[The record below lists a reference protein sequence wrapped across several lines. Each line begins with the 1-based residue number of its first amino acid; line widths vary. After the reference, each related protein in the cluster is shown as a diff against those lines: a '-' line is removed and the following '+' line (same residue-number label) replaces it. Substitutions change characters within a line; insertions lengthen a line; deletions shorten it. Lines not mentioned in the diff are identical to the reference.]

1 MPADDGLGFH
11 DEENLRSAAPDAA
24 QCGPK
29 QQVKG
34 VQLWARPCRL
44 EDGDLLPQSE
54 DRQCE
59 IATATE
65 ANSDGDQYGSRRARL
80 CYVGAGRTAKKEIL
94 ACTIGKDDLMPA
106 LLNHRGLYRLP
117 WTLPD
122 NAISWLEPT
131 SACNLYCD
139 GCYRKNDPDSH
150 KSLEQVRK
158 ELDIFNRLRNT
169 DGVSIAGG
177 DPLTHPQIEKIV
189 EMIAADGQ
197 KPIINTNGLWLTK
210 EKLVALKKAGVAGF
224 TFHIDSKQQRP
235 HMKGK
240 TEIELN
246 ELRLQYARML
256 AEVGDISCAFNAT
269 VYEDTLKDVPE
280 VVAWG
285 QKHIDI
291 VHILVFIAFRGG
303 SMRKG
308 YDYLVGGKKIDMAPL
323 PYAIHEER
331 QISIMS
337 TDVVETICSRY
348 PDFQPSAYLNGT
360 ERPDHFKWLLT
371 TRIGTKDK
379 IFGYTGPKF
388 MELSQTF
395 HHLLNGSYLAYTKPK
410 VHGRGKSI
418 LMLAPFDKGLRR
430 TALAYLHDAARSP
443 ALLFRKLHM
452 QSIMIIQP
460 ADFTRSG
467 ALSMCDGCPDITV
480 WEDRLVWSCRMEE
493 LINFGDW
500 VRAVPTNGDPNASKP

>member
-1 MPADDGLGFH
+1 MEGVELALSGL
-11 DEENLRSAAPDAA
+11 DERVEE
-24 QCGPK
+24 K
-29 QQVKG
+29 QV
-34 VQLWARPCRL
+34 RF
-44 EDGDLLPQSE
+44 
-54 DRQCE
+54 
-59 IATATE
+59 
-65 ANSDGDQYGSRRARL
+65 YGSRRGRL
-80 CYVGAGRTAKKEIL
+80 CYVGAGRKTKKEIL

-197 KPIINTNGLWLTK
+197 KPNINTNGLWLTK

-256 AEVGDISCAFNAT
+256 AELATFPVLSMPPSTRTHSRMSLRSSPGGRSTSISSTSSCSLLSALVPCAKAMI
-269 VYEDTLKDVPE
+269 TLS
-280 VVAWG
+280 A
-285 QKHIDI
+285 
-291 VHILVFIAFRGG
+291 A
-303 SMRKG
+303 RKSTW
-308 YDYLVGGKKIDMAPL
+308 
-323 PYAIHEER
+323 R
-331 QISIMS
+331 QFPMPFAKS
-337 TDVVETICSRY
+337 
-348 PDFQPSAYLNGT
+348 
-360 ERPDHFKWLLT
+360 
-371 TRIGTKDK
+371 
-379 IFGYTGPKF
+379 
-388 MELSQTF
+388 
-395 HHLLNGSYLAYTKPK
+395 
-410 VHGRGKSI
+410 GKS
-418 LMLAPFDKGLRR
+418 P
-430 TALAYLHDAARSP
+430 
-443 ALLFRKLHM
+443 
-452 QSIMIIQP
+452 
-460 ADFTRSG
+460 
-467 ALSMCDGCPDITV
+467 
-480 WEDRLVWSCRMEE
+480 SCRRM
-493 LINFGDW
+493 
-500 VRAVPTNGDPNASKP
+500 S

>member
-1 MPADDGLGFH
+1 M
-11 DEENLRSAAPDAA
+11 
-24 QCGPK
+24 
-29 QQVKG
+29 
-34 VQLWARPCRL
+34 
-44 EDGDLLPQSE
+44 
-54 DRQCE
+54 
-59 IATATE
+59 
-65 ANSDGDQYGSRRARL
+65 
-80 CYVGAGRTAKKEIL
+80 
-94 ACTIGKDDLMPA
+94 
-106 LLNHRGLYRLP
+106 
-117 WTLPD
+117 
-122 NAISWLEPT
+122 
-131 SACNLYCD
+131 
-139 GCYRKNDPDSH
+139 
-150 KSLEQVRK
+150 
-158 ELDIFNRLRNT
+158 
-169 DGVSIAGG
+169 
-177 DPLTHPQIEKIV
+177 HPQIEKIV

-246 ELRLQYARML
+246 ELRLQYALML

-280 VVAWG
+280 IVAWG
-285 QKHIDI
+285 QNHIDI
-291 VHILVFIAFRGG
+291 VQVLVFIAYRAG

-308 YDYLVGGKKIDMAPL
+308 YDYLVGSKKIDMAPIA
-323 PYAIHEER
+323 YVVDEER
-331 QISIMS
+331 QIYTMS
-337 TDVVETICSRY
+337 TDVVEAIRSRY

-371 TRIGTKDK
+371 MRIGTKDK

-388 MELSQTF
+388 MELSQTL

-410 VHGRGKSI
+410 VHGRGKAM
-418 LMLAPFDKGLRR
+418 LLLAPFDKGLSR

-460 ADFTRSG
+460 ADFTGSG

-500 VRAVPTNGDPNASKP
+500 VRAVPTNGDANASKPEEHPPATSGKP